1 MRSLERGAR
10 RETLEKAI
18 ARIAFAYGFTMPPVQ
33 ISRKVAG
40 AAHTDTKTAAS
51 LTLLKSA
58 TATVTAGP
66 LQLWG
71 ALKTGHGTALSLAVV
86 GTKQAIGN
94 ALVVKTALSIVEL
107 SGLENASVLVSSVG
121 DAESKRRFTRELGNF
136 FKKNSDQVPSD
147 LKSKSV
153 HDPDA
158 TYRELLAR
166 KDVLMEKAP
175 RTIDYLSENSRK
187 VMMETLSFFESVGI
201 GYAIDARLHIDPHV
215 AGDLV
220 FAIDAT
226 DKTGERLRIATGG
239 RFENETRKGGLP
251 EGRTATALTISL
263 AKNMRLDEL
272 DQPPSCFVVHVGDAA
287 KLKAFTLLESLWKAH
302 VSVTQT
308 LMADNFR
315 EQIEKGRLS
324 GAKYLAIIGQ
334 REALDSTIIVRNVA
348 TQMQTTLP
356 LEKLEGFVL
365 RGARA

>member
-18 ARIAFAYGFTMPPVQ
+18 ARIASAYGFTMPPVQ
-33 ISRKVAG
+33 ISRKAAS
-40 AAHTDTKTAAS
+40 AAHTDTRTAAA
-51 LTLLKSA
+51 LTLLKS
-58 TATVTAGP
+58 ATVTAGP

-71 ALKTGHGTALSLAVV
+71 ALKTTTGTALSLAVV

-107 SGLENASVLVSSVG
+107 SGLQNASVLVSSIG

-136 FKKNSDQVPSD
+136 FKKNAELVPSD
-147 LKSKSV
+147 LKARSTN
-153 HDPDA
+153 DPDA
-158 TYRELLAR
+158 AYRELVHR
-166 KDVLMEKAP
+166 KDALIEKAP

-187 VMMETLSFFESVGI
+187 IMMETLAFFESVGI
-201 GYAIDARLHIDPHV
+201 MYTIDGRLHTDPTV

-226 DKTGERLRIATGG
+226 DKSGARIRIATGG
-239 RFENETRKGGLP
+239 RFENEAKKAGSP
-251 EGRTATALTISL
+251 EGKTSTALTLSL
-263 AKNMRLDEL
+263 SKSVRLDEM
-272 DQPPSCFVVHVGDAA
+272 QESPQCFVVHVGDAA
-287 KLKAFTLLESLWKAH
+287 KLKAFILLESLWKAH

-308 LMADNFR
+308 LMSDNFR
-315 EQIEKGRLS
+315 EQIEHGRLS
-324 GAKYLAIIGQ
+324 GAKYLAIMGQ

-356 LEKLEGFVL
+356 LEKLENYVL

>member
-33 ISRKVAG
+33 ISRKAAS
-40 AAHTDTKTAAS
+40 AAHADTKTAAS
-51 LTLLKSA
+51 LSLIKSA
-58 TATVTAGP
+58 NVTASAGP

-71 ALKTGHGTALSLAVV
+71 ALKTTHGTALSLAVV

-107 SGLENASVLVSSVG
+107 SGLENPSVLVSSVG

-136 FKKNSDQVPSD
+136 FRKNAEHVPQE
-147 LKSKSV
+147 LKSKSAS
-153 HDPDA
+153 DPDSV
-158 TYRELLAR
+158 YRELLLR
-166 KDVLMEKAP
+166 KDPLMDKAP

-201 GYAIDARLHIDPHV
+201 GYAIDARLSTDPSV

-226 DKTGERLRIATGG
+226 DKTGARIRIATGG
-239 RFENETRKGGLP
+239 RFETDSKKNGPVEKV
-251 EGRTATALTISL
+251 ATAITLALT
-263 AKNMRLDEL
+263 KQVRLDAVE
-272 DQPPSCFVVHVGDAA
+272 QAPNCFVVHVGEAA
-287 KLKAFTLLESLWKAH
+287 KLKAFILLESLWKSH
-302 VSVTQT
+302 VSVTQS

-315 EQIEKGRLS
+315 EQIEKGKLS
-324 GAKYLAIIGQ
+324 GAKYLAIMGQ
-334 REALDSTIIVRNVA
+334 REALDSTIIVRNIA
-348 TQMQTTLP
+348 TQMQSTLP
-356 LEKLEGFVL
+356 LEKLEGFIL
-365 RGARA
+365 RGARS

>member
-18 ARIAFAYGFTMPPVQ
+18 ARIAYAYGFTSQPVA
-33 ISRKVAG
+33 ISRKTAS
-40 AAHTDTKTAAS
+40 AAHTDTKTAAALS
-51 LTLLKSA
+51 LLKSA
-58 TATVTAGP
+58 TTSVSAGP

-71 ALKTGHGTALSLAVV
+71 ALKTTHGTALSLAVV

-107 SGLENASVLVSSVG
+107 SGFENPSVMVSSVG

-136 FKKNSDQVPSD
+136 FKKNAEHVPSD
-147 LKSKSV
+147 LKAKVV

-158 TYRELLAR
+158 AYRELLTR
-166 KDVLMEKAP
+166 KDPLMEKAP

-187 VMMETLSFFESVGI
+187 AMLETLSFFEAVGI
-201 GYAIDARLHIDPHV
+201 GYTIDARLHTEAGV
-215 AGDLV
+215 TGDLV
-220 FAIDAT
+220 FAIDAA
-226 DKTGERLRIATGG
+226 DKSGERIRIATGG
-239 RFENETRKGGLP
+239 RFENETKKAGLP
-251 EGRTATALTISL
+251 EGRTATALTLSL
-263 AKNMRLDEL
+263 SKALRLDEM
-272 DQPPSCFVVHVGDAA
+272 QQAPNCFVVHVGDAA

-302 VSVTQT
+302 VAVTQT
-308 LMADNFR
+308 LMSDNFR
-315 EQIEKGRLS
+315 DQIEKGRLS

-356 LEKLEGFVL
+356 LDKLESYVL

>member
-1 MRSLERGAR
+1 
-10 RETLEKAI
+10 
-18 ARIAFAYGFTMPPVQ
+18 
-33 ISRKVAG
+33 
-40 AAHTDTKTAAS
+40 
-51 LTLLKSA
+51 
-58 TATVTAGP
+58 
-66 LQLWG
+66 
-71 ALKTGHGTALSLAVV
+71 
-86 GTKQAIGN
+86 
-94 ALVVKTALSIVEL
+94 
-107 SGLENASVLVSSVG
+107 LVSSVG
-121 DAESKRRFTRELGNF
+121 DAESKRRFTRELANF
-136 FKKNSDQVPSD
+136 FKKNSEVVPTD
-147 LKSKSV
+147 LKSKAV

-158 TYRELLAR
+158 AYRELLAR
-166 KDVLMEKAP
+166 KDPLMEKAP

-201 GYAIDARLHIDPHV
+201 GYTIDARLHIDPSV

-226 DKTGERLRIATGG
+226 DKSGEKMRIATGG
-239 RFENETRKGGLP
+239 RFENETRKAGLP

-263 AKNMRLDEL
+263 TKNMRLDEL

-348 TQMQTTLP
+348 TQAQTTLP
-356 LEKLEGFVL
+356 MEKLEMYML
-365 RGARA
+365 RGARV